1 MEINLMIAKLHETK
15 QVLARYKTQ
24 EKKEVDELKDIMR
37 KEVAEKD
44 GKRIYENEG
53 FKVTITIQD
62 KSTMNEEKLIKFLKK
77 NKLNKGI
84 VKRREYVDSDAL
96 ENAIYNGIIPKNMLV
111 EMDKCKEPNFIEV
124 LKLTKKKK
132 KED

>member
-53 FKVTITIQD
+53 FKVTITMQD

-77 NKLNKGI
+77 NGLNKGI
-84 VKRREYVDSDAL
+84 VKRKEYVDSDAL
-96 ENAIYNGIIPKNMLV
+96 ENAIYNGIIRKDMLV
-111 EMDKCKEPNFIEV
+111 EMDKCKEPRFTEV
-124 LKLTKKKK
+124 LRLTEKKK